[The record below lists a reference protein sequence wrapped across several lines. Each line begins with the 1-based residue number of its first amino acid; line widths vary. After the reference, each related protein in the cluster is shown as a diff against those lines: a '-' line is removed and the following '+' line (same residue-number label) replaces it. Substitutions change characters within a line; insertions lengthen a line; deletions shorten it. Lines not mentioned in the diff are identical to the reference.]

1 MITITSICCAA
12 GPHAACQQSRH
23 VTSSG
28 RCCSTAPH
36 TLSLKPVASLT
47 ASFLVLQESAL
58 KTYLFTYGN
67 YYSSLSLE
75 QLSTM
80 FDMPQK
86 KVGCGRDW
94 CLLSVSKLAVA
105 ATAAC
110 TPSRCRHP
118 LVLLPFQKHT
128 TCTPCGGEQC

>member
-1 MITITSICCAA
+1 MQA
-12 GPHAACQQSRH
+12 
-23 VTSSG
+23 
-28 RCCSTAPH
+28 
-36 TLSLKPVASLT
+36 KPANLSLT
-47 ASFLVLQESAL
+47 ALFLVLQESAL

-86 KVGCGRDW
+86 KVGCGW
-94 CLLSVSKLAVA
+94 VCCLPSMRKLAVA

-110 TPSRCRHP
+110 VPSRCRHP
-118 LVLLPFQKHT
+118 PVLP
-128 TCTPCGGEQC
+128 PC

>member
-1 MITITSICCAA
+1 M
-12 GPHAACQQSRH
+12 
-23 VTSSG
+23 
-28 RCCSTAPH
+28 
-36 TLSLKPVASLT
+36 
-47 ASFLVLQESAL
+47 LQESAL

-86 KVGCGRDW
+86 KVGCGWDC
-94 CLLSVSKLAVA
+94 CLPSMSKVAAA

-110 TPSRCRHP
+110 LPSRCWHLP
-118 LVLLPFQKHT
+118 VLLPFQKYTSCT
-128 TCTPCGGEQC
+128 TCRRTLRSQPFHSSHAPESLLDCLQICPCRCTPWSAAS